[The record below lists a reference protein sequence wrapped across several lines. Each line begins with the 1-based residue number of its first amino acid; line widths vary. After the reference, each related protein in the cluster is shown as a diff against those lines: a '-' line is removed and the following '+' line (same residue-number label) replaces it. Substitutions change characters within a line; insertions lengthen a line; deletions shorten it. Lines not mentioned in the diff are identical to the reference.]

1 MDLVTP
7 GIGLIFWTTLFFLI
21 LLFILGKFA
30 WPAILTAIRARNE
43 SIKQALDSAEKAK
56 QEMAKLQSDNQ
67 KILAEAKAE
76 RDAKSAE
83 IMKKYKKAQE
93 DRESEKPKPKQEY
106 IPKDEDDTQSASDR
120 LREAMLKIAK
130 PNYSD
135 EIIRIAE
142 CLKAGDDKLIK
153 KVRSFIIQNTHPDK
167 TKNDVYK
174 ESYLK
179 LTEVK

>member
-43 SIKQALDSAEKAK
+43 SIKQALDAAEKAK

-76 RDAKSAE
+76 RDAM
-83 IMKKYKKAQE
+83 MK
-93 DRESEKPKPKQEY
+93 
-106 IPKDEDDTQSASDR
+106 
-120 LREAMLKIAK
+120 EAKELK
-130 PNYSD
+130 
-135 EIIRIAE
+135 
-142 CLKAGDDKLIK
+142 DKLIADAKEQASAEARRLVSNARDSIQAEK
-153 KVRSFIIQNTHPDK
+153 KAAINDLKSQVANLSLDIAEKILKKELEDSKAQKELINTLINEADL
-167 TKNDVYK
+167 N
-174 ESYLK
+174 
-179 LTEVK
+179 

>member
-76 RDAKSAE
+76 RDAMMKEAKQLKDQLIADAKEQASAE
-83 IMKKYKKAQE
+83 ARRLVSNARDSIQAEKKAAIN
-93 DRESEKPKPKQEY
+93 D
-106 IPKDEDDTQSASDR
+106 
-120 LREAMLKIAK
+120 LKSQVANLSI
-130 PNYSD
+130 D
-135 EIIRIAE
+135 IAE
-142 CLKAGDDKLIK
+142 KILKKTLEDSKAQKELI
-153 KVRSFIIQNTHPDK
+153 NTLINEADL
-167 TKNDVYK
+167 N
-174 ESYLK
+174 
-179 LTEVK
+179 